1 LVPELQD
8 QNPVTIDTLASG
20 SVVSDSAQIPVQLIY
35 SASFKQDNKTPDSMQ
50 IKLLAADGTEIR
62 TFAIGAD
69 ALASQDK
76 FSIDLPSLD
85 TGLYTLNLTVLK
97 GGKVLQEKQVQFFHV
112 KGSYSVSG
120 ISTYPST
127 FYPGSSGL
135 LQAHVD
141 VPSGAD
147 PYLRWTMNDKTF
159 AEGRLSGG
167 LDQVMFRAPETDGAY
182 NVTVELF
189 PMAPVSSTGFPFS
202 SSIKQTTEVF
212 VSKTKTAG
220 SAHELGPAE
229 SYYSLFHFRGDYRD
243 VGYRVGMKN
252 GGAAPAVQVGQPDL
266 RISGSIFGYHLDGSS
281 GFRVADVILPFAGN
295 RLSPFSL
302 TMRAMADRPELN
314 RNIFSATSTDGSFHF
329 AVRTDSD
336 GIVVADLTDNGQSV
350 TISSGQAIFV
360 SGDPVLFSV
369 SVSPGVNSTQFLWFK
384 NGQPVSVATA
394 SVAFRAVDTANNS
407 WTPVPGVSL
416 IGAPDRNGTS
426 DGFSGILDEF
436 GVYFRDSSLRPATD
450 NAIFE
455 TVMATK
461 YGTALVYAKGF
472 EGLYLPDGV
481 ETTGPVA
488 VKSGDLVLGPGGAIT
503 FPRFLFDR
511 EDLLVEVAL
520 DRSAPAGPGDI
531 RFSAL
536 GTGTSDGPIFSL
548 ATDGTVRVPQS
559 LLVGLKRDGRPVSL
573 ASLRIDQTGSYVV
586 PLSTPIADPLDL
598 QFVHE
603 ASTLVVDVQNNAY
616 TLQIANA
623 AFAGLQMSLAHG
635 AGEVVPF
642 RVRSVLARKESG
654 SLTETLNSVI
664 PSQP

>member
-1 LVPELQD
+1 
-8 QNPVTIDTLASG
+8 
-20 SVVSDSAQIPVQLIY
+20 
-35 SASFKQDNKTPDSMQ
+35 M
-50 IKLLAADGTEIR
+50 
-62 TFAIGAD
+62 
-69 ALASQDK
+69 
-76 FSIDLPSLD
+76 
-85 TGLYTLNLTVLK
+85 
-97 GGKVLQEKQVQFFHV
+97 
-112 KGSYSVSG
+112 
-120 ISTYPST
+120 
-127 FYPGSSGL
+127 
-135 LQAHVD
+135 
-141 VPSGAD
+141 
-147 PYLRWTMNDKTF
+147 
-159 AEGRLSGG
+159 
-167 LDQVMFRAPETDGAY
+167 
-182 NVTVELF
+182 
-189 PMAPVSSTGFPFS
+189 
-202 SSIKQTTEVF
+202 
-212 VSKTKTAG
+212 
-220 SAHELGPAE
+220 
-229 SYYSLFHFRGDYRD
+229 
-243 VGYRVGMKN
+243 
-252 GGAAPAVQVGQPDL
+252 
-266 RISGSIFGYHLDGSS
+266 
-281 GFRVADVILPFAGN
+281 
-295 RLSPFSL
+295 
-302 TMRAMADRPELN
+302 
-314 RNIFSATSTDGSFHF
+314 
-329 AVRTDSD
+329 
-336 GIVVADLTDNGQSV
+336 
-350 TISSGQAIFV
+350 
-360 SGDPVLFSV
+360 
-369 SVSPGVNSTQFLWFK
+369 
-384 NGQPVSVATA
+384 
-394 SVAFRAVDTANNS
+394 AFRAVDTANNS